1 MEALV
6 RKLDGLPLALA
17 TTGVHLEQASIHQD
31 DLGLETYKDRILYST
46 WRISLERIQQ
56 QNELSAR
63 LLGLW
68 CYFSNQ
74 DLWYEVLCDGNMEH
88 LPWLRNLMEDLPVS
102 IEAKRLP
109 CNYGLAGSD
118 TVLAGNNESGGYGA
132 HACVHAWTI
141 HVLNKQWDHGLAGFA
156 VSALSQQVPGQEAKE
171 PWTTQRRLVQ
181 HAERCLQYVP
191 RLDATQPE
199 VGDSIVNIAGI
210 HHEQNNMHGA
220 EEMYL
225 RALRGYKEV
234 LGPKHITTLATLATL
249 YNLGIFYSH
258 QGKTQ
263 EAEEM
268 YLRALRGYGEVLG
281 SKHTSTLTTLY
292 SLVIFYSDQGRIQE
306 TEEMFA
312 QVLEDYQNVEGDHEA
327 IIWYLREQLGTL
339 RAGRQSSSQ
348 YLQGEQR
355 NPRTEISSDVVDQK
369 NRTARMRDFV
379 LRVLM

>member
-1 MEALV
+1 MSPA
-6 RKLDGLPLALA
+6 DTAPMLASML
-17 TTGVHLEQASIHQD
+17 
-31 DLGLETYKDRILYST
+31 
-46 WRISLERIQQ
+46 
-56 QNELSAR
+56 
-63 LLGLW
+63 
-68 CYFSNQ
+68 
-74 DLWYEVLCDGNMEH
+74 
-88 LPWLRNLMEDLPVS
+88 
-102 IEAKRLP
+102 
-109 CNYGLAGSD
+109 
-118 TVLAGNNESGGYGA
+118 
-132 HACVHAWTI
+132 
-141 HVLNKQWDHGLAGFA
+141 
-156 VSALSQQVPGQEAKE
+156 SALSQQVPGQEAKE

-234 LGPKHITTLATLATL
+234 LDPKHITTLATLATL

-263 EAEEM
+263 EAEVM

-281 SKHTSTLTTLY
+281 SKHTSTLDTVNNLANLYADQGKTKEAEEMYLRALEGKEEALGPKHTSTLTTLY

-306 TEEMFA
+306 TEQMFA
-312 QVLEDYQNVEGDHEA
+312 QVLEGYQNVEGDHEA

-348 YLQGEQR
+348 YLQGE
-355 NPRTEISSDVVDQK
+355 
-369 NRTARMRDFV
+369 
-379 LRVLM
+379 